1 LDDDEPRK
9 RLDRPALVF
18 HGIAIAA
25 IVGIAVFL
33 LYRMGREPERP
44 RQAAEDSRLQDAV
57 TDIRKWIEEKRSE
70 AQPEPAPPAPSRR
83 QLPPDLPPAVPG
95 AGALLTQEANHVW
108 RYAVSVDPQTW
119 RDIALTYRVPRE
131 NGHLVVDTHFTHA
144 AGEMRFRLGRLEA
157 GDPAHANVRFPGFFL
172 HSAYIPYPLKPGQ
185 RLTWGWPWQGR
196 AGGVKQFEG
205 EVKGVER
212 ITVPL
217 DTFEA
222 VRIDAVIKY
231 IDKGS
236 VAATSRETIWV
247 APRVHG
253 IVRIVREGV
262 APDEGFRRIVA
273 ELAEY
278 R

>member
-1 LDDDEPRK
+1 LDDEPRK
-9 RLDRPALVF
+9 RLDRPALVV
-18 HGIAIAA
+18 HGLAIGA
-25 IVGIAVFL
+25 IVGIAAFL
-33 LYRMGREPERP
+33 LYEMKSQPEPPRP
-44 RQAAEDSRLQDAV
+44 AVEDRRLQDAV
-57 TDIRKWIEEKRSE
+57 TDIRKWIEEKRGE
-70 AQPEPAPPAPSRR
+70 VQPEPTPASRPPQAPAFRG
-83 QLPPDLPPAVPG
+83 PPVAPG
-95 AGALLTQEANHVW
+95 AGALLSSEANHLW

-131 NGHLVVDTHFTHA
+131 NGRLVVDTHFTHA

-157 GDPAHANVRFPGFFL
+157 GDPAHANTRFPGFFL
-172 HSAYIPYPLKPGQ
+172 HSAYIPYPLQAGQ

-196 AGGVKQFEG
+196 SGGIKQFEG

-212 ITVPL
+212 VTVPL

-231 IDKGS
+231 IDNGK
-236 VAATSRETIWV
+236 VAATSHETIWV

-253 IVRIVREGV
+253 IVKIVRDGV
-262 APDEGFRRIVA
+262 TPDEGFRRIVA

-278 R
+278 K